1 MVDFHRYPIKL
12 SGHAAERLGERFM
25 LCNEDEIRHY
35 IKNAEV
41 VGPFEKEGSIGI
53 LQCQFGDRKIR
64 FVCKISEKVLVV
76 ITVEEF

>member
-1 MVDFHRYPIKL
+1 LVDFYHYPIKL

-25 LCNEDEIRHY
+25 LYDEDEIRHY
-35 IKNAEV
+35 IKKSEV
-41 VGPFEKEGSIGI
+41 VDPFGKEGSIGI
-53 LQCQFGDRKIR
+53 LQCQYGDRKIR